1 MYILMSASML
11 TYTPA
16 EKIDLAGPIP
26 QALTAAFAGG
36 PLSAGIDWGL
46 LLGGSAIL
54 ALALGI
60 RVGLTALGI
69 NLIGAGIYWRG
80 TRLKTRTEHPA
91 A

>member
-36 PLSAGIDWGL
+36 PLSAGI
-46 LLGGSAIL
+46 
-54 ALALGI
+54 
-60 RVGLTALGI
+60 
-69 NLIGAGIYWRG
+69 YWRG